1 MLMGVGAAERAAV
14 GAREAVEEVEVAAA
28 AGVLHAQVVVQP
40 PNTRLRLVATS
51 ASAVRTRLRP
61 KHRLESLPEAVL
73 TKRTWEAAAAAW

>member
-14 GAREAVEEVEVAAA
+14 GAREAVEEVEVAA

-61 KHRLESLPEAVL
+61 KHHLESLPEAVL
-73 TKRTWEAAAAAW
+73 TKRTGEAAAAAW